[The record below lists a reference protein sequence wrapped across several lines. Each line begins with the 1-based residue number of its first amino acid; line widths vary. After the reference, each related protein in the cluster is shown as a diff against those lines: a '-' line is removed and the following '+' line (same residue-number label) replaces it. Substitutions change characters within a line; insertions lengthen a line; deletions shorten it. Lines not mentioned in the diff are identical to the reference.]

1 MAGSYKHCVTD
12 AGKLRKGDSFTDLIE
27 NLGDAWEAIEEMYG
41 MIWLLASE
49 QSTTA
54 DLAVIVEDAR
64 TRYKEGMALS
74 PGVSERNRPKSRR
87 PRGWPFDA

>member
-1 MAGSYKHCVTD
+1 MAGSYKHVVTD
-12 AGKLRKGDSFTDLIE
+12 SGRLRNNDSFVLFIE
-27 NLGDAWEAIEEMYG
+27 NLGDAYEAVEEMYG

-64 TRYKEGMALS
+64 DRYTEGLALS
-74 PGVSERNRPKSRR
+74 PGVERH
-87 PRGWPFDA
+87 A